1 MVIFI
6 NTLEEIHH
14 KGKLRGEDGWVLMT
28 AVDFSS
34 QEIYN
39 MDAENVLEH
48 YGTRKEGLTSD
59 EVSTARNKYGRNKL
73 DDKIERSKLLKILD
87 QFRDPM
93 VYLLIVAGIFCVLPW
108 INELGDALFI
118 FLALTINAFFGYYQE
133 EQAEE
138 AMKSLKKMAVTSVV
152 LLRDN
157 EEVEVSTHEIVPG
170 DIVKLVEGNNIPAD
184 IRLIETYQFK
194 TDEAAL
200 TGESDVCKKNAVTIA
215 EKRHLSERENM
226 AYMGT
231 VAASG
236 RAVGVVTAIG
246 MESELGKIAKDVAEA
261 ETPKT
266 PLENKLES
274 LGKFL
279 GVVAIAIAFLLVT
292 LQLGVA
298 WLDGI
303 RGPLLR
309 RVVFDQLLIAIVI
322 FVAIVPEGLPII
334 LVITLAL
341 GMRNM
346 ATHKAIIRRMKAVE
360 TLGSTT
366 VICTDKTGTLTKNQ
380 MTVKALFTGNNN
392 YRVTGAGFDPTDG
405 TLELNQELLSRD
417 EMSDVLGGVGI
428 RLAAACSSLCHNS
441 QISRRKRIV
450 NSDTQDVW
458 EAIGDPTDSACAV
471 FGWKM
476 VGDVNKYAR
485 LNPRLYEYLFDTER
499 KRMTT
504 IHQWEGERWAFSK
517 GAPGKY
523 KDIVSHKIVDGEIVP
538 IESGDFQ
545 IASEVNEE
553 MAGQSLRVLALCARK
568 LDDDVD
574 IFDVEQVEKDFIFLG
589 LVGIMDPPRGE
600 VAGAIEI
607 CRTAGIKVVMITGD
621 HKITAMAIAEELNIS
636 THENQA
642 INGEHLE
649 KLTDVHFGEISENI
663 LVYSRVTPNQ
673 KMRIVKSLQNSGNIV
688 AMTGDGVND
697 APALS
702 AANIGIAMGISGTDV
717 ARDSA
722 DMVLQDDN
730 FANIVHAVEEGRKI
744 YENIRNFVR
753 YQVSTNVAAV
763 LLVILSVFVFGWELP
778 LTATQI
784 LVINILMDGPPALAL
799 GIEKRYTDDMMQ
811 RAPRPVTEGLP
822 NIFDMVMIAWLG
834 TIMMIG
840 TLAVF
845 YLADGNL
852 YKADTC
858 TPSNFSD
865 NDWFIDNEGNCNEEE
880 WRTGADER
888 FENART
894 SAFCVFI
901 MFQLFNVMNCRSKSK
916 SVFKLGVFSN
926 KAINISVSIS
936 LLLLILVV
944 QGSQFKI
951 PLFGILIG
959 DLLSV
964 NTVDWVTWPVL
975 IFCAS
980 TVLLLEEFRKL
991 LLSNSVKRQKRHGNW
1006 D

>member
-1 MVIFI
+1 MSDDSLAASESYKMDIDAVFDKY
-6 NTLEEIHH
+6 NTRI
-14 KGKLRGEDGWVLMT
+14 
-28 AVDFSS
+28 
-34 QEIYN
+34 
-39 MDAENVLEH
+39 
-48 YGTRKEGLTSD
+48 EGLTS
-59 EVSTARNKYGRNKL
+59 EEILKIRKEYGRNKL
-73 DDKIERSKLLKILD
+73 DDKIERSTILKIID

-93 VYLLIVAGIFCVLPW
+93 VYLLIVGGIFCLLPM
-108 INELGDALFI
+108 INEIGDAVFI
-118 FLALTINAFFGYYQE
+118 FLAITINALFGYYQE

-152 LLRDN
+152 VVRNN
-157 EEVEVSTHEIVPG
+157 EENEISTQEIVPG

-200 TGESDVCKKNAVTIA
+200 TGESEVCKKNSEMIEENRVLA
-215 EKRHLSERENM
+215 ERSNM

-236 RAVGVVTAIG
+236 RAIGIVTSIG
-246 MESELGKIAKDVAEA
+246 MKTELGKIAKDVAEA

-266 PLENKLES
+266 PLEHKLES

-279 GVVAIAIAFLLVT
+279 GGVAIVIAFLLVT
-292 LQLGVA
+292 LELGAA
-298 WLDGI
+298 WLDGT
-303 RGPLLR
+303 RGSDLN

-346 ATHKAIIRRMKAVE
+346 ASHKAIVRRMKAVE

-380 MTVKALFTGNNN
+380 MTVKALFNGNNN
-392 YRVTGAGFDPTDG
+392 YRVTGAGFDPTAG
-405 TLELNQELLSRD
+405 TLKLADKVLSPE
-417 EMSDVLGGVGI
+417 EMSTALGDIEV
-428 RLAAACSSLCHNS
+428 RLAAACASLCHNS
-441 QISRRKRIV
+441 QISMKKRIV
-450 NSDTQDVW
+450 NSQTQEIW

-476 VGDVNKYAR
+476 VGDVHKYST
-485 LNPRLYEYLFDTER
+485 LHPRLYEYLFDTDR

-504 IHQWEGERWAFSK
+504 VHQWEGERWAFSK
-517 GAPGKY
+517 GAPGLY
-523 KDIVSHKIVDGEIVP
+523 KDIVSHKIVGGEIVE
-538 IESGDFQ
+538 IEENDFKT
-545 IASEVNEE
+545 AAEVNED

-568 LDDDVD
+568 LDAGVD
-574 IFDVEQVEKDFIFLG
+574 IKDINQVETDFIFLG
-589 LVGIMDPPRGE
+589 LVGIMDPPREE
-600 VAGAIEI
+600 VADAIKI
-607 CRTAGIKVVMITGD
+607 CRDAGIKVVMITGD
-621 HKITAMAIAEELNIS
+621 HKITAMSIAEELNIS
-636 THENQA
+636 HDENAA

-649 KLTDVHFGEISENI
+649 KLTDHHLDETIEDL

-673 KMRIVKSLQNSGNIV
+673 KMRIVKSLQNVGNIV

-763 LLVILSVFVFGWELP
+763 LLVILSTFVFGWELP

-799 GIEKRYTDDMMQ
+799 GIEKRYNDDMMK
-811 RAPRPVTEGLP
+811 RNPRPVTEGLP
-822 NIFDMVMIAWLG
+822 NKFDMVMIAWLG
-834 TIMMIG
+834 VIMVIG
-840 TLAVF
+840 TLAIF

-852 YKADTC
+852 VTSTPC
-858 TPSNFSD
+858 TTSNFGN
-865 NDWFIDNEGNCNEEE
+865 NDWFLDANGVCDESAWNA
-880 WRTGADER
+880 GAQER
-888 FENART
+888 FDNART
-894 SAFCVFI
+894 MAFCVFI

-916 SVFKLGVFSN
+916 SIFQLGVFSN
-926 KAINISVSIS
+926 KAINISVAIS
-936 LLLLILVV
+936 LTLLILVV
-944 QGSQFKI
+944 QGASFSI
-951 PLFGILIG
+951 PLIGINIG

-964 NTVDWVTWPVL
+964 NSVKWITWPVL

-991 LLSNSVKRQKRHGNW
+991 LLKDKNQNIAN
-1006 D
+1006 